1 MTAKGVVR
9 GNVVEVDG
17 MVPFVDGASVEIR
30 LWRTAPPVKDA
41 AAALLD
47 VAGMLSDEVADDML
61 ACIEDAFEEVE
72 PDFRESQSA

>member
-9 GNVVEVDG
+9 GNVIEVDG

-30 LWRTAPPVKDA
+30 LSRA
-41 AAALLD
+41 ATLLG

-61 ACIEDAFEEVE
+61 ACIEEAFEEVE